1 MTFNDIIKKT
11 VIENMQNNS
20 LSMTNASVTIGI
32 CILFALYIYGIYYLA
47 NKKSFYSKQLG
58 ITLAV
63 LPVITAGIIM
73 AMQSNLIVSLG
84 MVGALSIVRFRTA
97 VKEPK
102 DMVFL
107 FWSISIGIILGAM
120 NYELALIISIAVT
133 ILIFLLELLPG
144 GRPSVL
150 LVVNMDE
157 QGDETVLLSAVKTFV
172 KNPIIKSRNRTK
184 RGTDYIIEC
193 KTAKQKE
200 LLDAASSV
208 EHVLTTSLI
217 AHDGEAVY

>member
-11 VIENMQNNS
+11 VIENMQNNT
-20 LSMTNASVTIGI
+20 LSMTNVSVTIGI
-32 CILFALYIYGIYYLA
+32 CIIFALYIYAIYYAA

-73 AMQSNLIVSLG
+73 AMQSNLVVSLG
-84 MVGALSIVRFRTA
+84 MVGALSIIRFRTA

-107 FWSISIGIILGAM
+107 FWSISTGIILGAM
-120 NYELALIISIAVT
+120 NYELALIIAIAVT
-133 ILIFLLELLPG
+133 LLIFLLELLPG
-144 GRPSVL
+144 GRASVL

-157 QGDETVLLSAVKTFV
+157 EGDEDELMNAVKQYV
-172 KNPIIKSRNRTK
+172 KGPRIKSRNRTK

-193 KTAKQKE
+193 KTSQEKK

-208 EHVLTTSLI
+208 NHILSTSLI

>member
-11 VIENMQNNS
+11 VLENMQNNS
-20 LSMTNASVTIGI
+20 LSMTNATITIGI
-32 CILFALYIYGIYYLA
+32 CILFALYIYFIYYLA

-58 ITLAV
+58 ITLAI

-73 AMQSNLIVSLG
+73 AMQSNLVVSLG

-107 FWSISIGIILGAM
+107 FWSISTGIILGAM
-120 NYELALIISIAVT
+120 NYELALIISLAVT
-133 ILIFLLELLPG
+133 ILIFLLELIPG
-144 GRPSVL
+144 GRASVL
-150 LVVNMDE
+150 LVVNMDSE
-157 QGDETVLLSAVKTFV
+157 GIEDELLNAVKQFV
-172 KNPIIKSRNRTK
+172 KNPCVKSRNRTK

-193 KTAKQKE
+193 KTAEEKK
-200 LLDAASSV
+200 LLDAASLV
-208 EHVLTTSLI
+208 NHVISTSLV

>member
-11 VIENMQNNS
+11 VLENMQNNS
-20 LSMTNASVTIGI
+20 LSMTNATITIGI
-32 CILFALYIYGIYYLA
+32 CILFALYIYFIYYLA

-58 ITLAV
+58 ITLAI

-73 AMQSNLIVSLG
+73 AMQSNLVVSLG

-107 FWSISIGIILGAM
+107 FWSISTGIILGAM
-120 NYELALIISIAVT
+120 NYELALIISLAVT
-133 ILIFLLELLPG
+133 ILIFLLELIPG
-144 GRPSVL
+144 GRTSVL
-150 LVVNMDE
+150 LVVNMDSE
-157 QGDETVLLSAVKTFV
+157 GIEDELLNAVKQFV
-172 KNPIIKSRNRTK
+172 KNPCVKSRNRTK

-193 KTAKQKE
+193 KTAEEKK
-200 LLDAASSV
+200 LLDAASLV
-208 EHVLTTSLI
+208 NHVISTSLV

>member
-11 VIENMQNNS
+11 VIENMQNNA
-20 LSMTNASVTIGI
+20 LAMTTVFVTIGI
-32 CILFALYIYGIYYLA
+32 CILFALYIYMIYYA
-47 NKKSFYSKQLG
+47 AHKKSFYSKQLG

-73 AMQSNLIVSLG
+73 AMQSNLVVSLG
-84 MVGALSIVRFRTA
+84 MVGALSIIRFRTA

-107 FWSISIGIILGAM
+107 FWSISTGIILGAM
-120 NYELALIISIAVT
+120 NYELAVVIAIAVT
-133 ILIFLLELLPG
+133 LLIFLLELLPG
-144 GRPSVL
+144 GRAAVL

-157 QGDETVLLSAVKTFV
+157 AGDEDELMNAVKQYV
-172 KNPIIKSRNRTK
+172 KNSRVKSRNRTK

-193 KTAKQKE
+193 KTSQEKK

-208 EHVLTTSLI
+208 DHVLTTSLI